1 MIYRLTKNIYKGFA
15 RRIRYLSDSFISLLS
30 EVLILNCFYIEG
42 KTTPIYTILKL
53 HLTTLPIGPSLGRR
67 SAIGYRLS
75 AIPLGRHHLLV
86 SSVTYLP
93 VLPAAEGRRKQSL
106 TNFPLIKGPAKVL
119 YSRLFQ
125 CIAVQIS
132 FYSSCRKL

>member
-1 MIYRLTKNIYKGFA
+1 MIYRLTKKYYTMFV
-15 RRIRYLSDSFISLLS
+15 RQIRYLFDRFIYFLS
-30 EVLILNCFYIEG
+30 EVLVLNCFYIEG

-53 HLTTLPIGPSLGRR
+53 HLTTLPIGLSLGRR

-75 AIPLGRHHLLV
+75 AIGYRLSAIGNRLSAFPLERHHLLA

-106 TNFPLIKGPAKVL
+106 TNFPPIKGPAKVL
-119 YSRLFQ
+119 YSRLF
-125 CIAVQIS
+125 
-132 FYSSCRKL
+132 